1 MKKTIFTLL
10 SIALIALLS
19 CVSDEGTATVNISF
33 SSADASPAGF
43 VTRDTSYGPGVVP
56 AEVTE
61 IRIGVFAGS
70 VELSNRLLLG
80 IYPADVE
87 TATIVVDSGSARIF
101 VVEGR
106 NADGYPIYTGYSSP
120 MSLQAGEIIDLSIAM
135 QKYATATVNINLLQ
149 EGPGPAFNLNTM
161 ANLLGSQVLVSIVT
175 ANSEIFYEDPI
186 VVACNGVGDFYNEY
200 ITSAETIDASN
211 SRIEGIEVP
220 ANQFLV
226 VVVRGYNDPS
236 GVGYPVAGTD
246 TWISYIGAADPSE
259 TSALIPDSVNEI
271 TIEMALGVNST
282 PWTTLGNW
290 KEYTQCADALL
301 LP

>member
-33 SSADASPAGF
+33 SSADAFPAGF

-56 AEVTE
+56 VEVAE

-70 VELSNRLLLG
+70 VELRNRLLLG

-120 MSLQAGEIIDLSIAM
+120 MSLQAGEIIDLPISM
-135 QKYATATVNINLLQ
+135 QKYATATININLYEDDNNSA
-149 EGPGPAFNLNTM
+149 EGSFGPPFNIAGPANG
-161 ANLLGSQVLVSIVT
+161 NLLGSEVLVSIVS

-186 VVACNGVGDFYNEY
+186 VVACNGVGDFYNEF
-200 ITSAETIDASN
+200 ISN
-211 SRIEGIEVP
+211 SSNLNGIEVP

-226 VVVRGYNDPS
+226 VVVRGYNIS
-236 GVGYPVAGTD
+236 AVSGLGVGQN
-246 TWISYIGAADPSE
+246 WISYIGAANPSG
-259 TSALIPDSVNEI
+259 TSALVPDSVNEVDV
-271 TIEMALGVNST
+271 EMAPGADLWN
-282 PWTTLGNW
+282 WTTAGAW
-290 KEYTQCADALL
+290 ESYCECIDA
-301 LP
+301 PVIP